1 MLQNRAMVST
11 LSMFICFL
19 HYVKTTIIPQ
29 NHNVKSITKYLY
41 GIHRTTNERF
51 HCIITI
57 DILTIIRFTN
67 LERQKIKN
75 YYFFQI

>member
-41 GIHRTTNERF
+41 GIHRNNKGKISLQNYNRYFENRA
-51 HCIITI
+51 
-57 DILTIIRFTN
+57 LIRH
-67 LERQKIKN
+67 R
-75 YYFFQI
+75 

>member
-41 GIHRTTNERF
+41 GIHKTIYEKF
-51 HCIITI
+51 HCRITI
-57 DILTIIRFTN
+57 DILKIEQYDTDKISTII
-67 LERQKIKN
+67 
-75 YYFFQI
+75 FQI